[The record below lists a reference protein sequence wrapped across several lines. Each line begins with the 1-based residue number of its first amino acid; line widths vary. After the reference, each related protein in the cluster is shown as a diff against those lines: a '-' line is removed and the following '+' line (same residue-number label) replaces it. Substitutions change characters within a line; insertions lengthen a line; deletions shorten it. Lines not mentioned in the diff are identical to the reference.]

1 MTSSLVDSNVL
12 IDIIN
17 PVSSFA
23 DWSRNAVVQAAAAGK
38 IVVNQIVLAEMA
50 SYFLTADKLD
60 NAISHI
66 AVTRESIPWEASHR
80 AGIAHAKYRQA
91 GGSRERVLP
100 DFLIGAHA
108 AFMGYSLVSRDAARF
123 RSYFPDLNIIAPD
136 THP

>member
-1 MTSSLVDSNVL
+1 MSSLVDSNVL

-17 PVSSFA
+17 PVSGFA
-23 DWSRNAVVQAAAAGK
+23 AWSRNAVVQAAAAGK
-38 IVVNQIVLAEMA
+38 VVVNQIVLAEMA

-60 NAISHI
+60 SAISHI
-66 AVTRESIPWEASHR
+66 AVTRESIPWEAAHR
-80 AGIAHAKYRQA
+80 AGIAHAMYRQA

-123 RSYFPDLNIIAPD
+123 RSYFPGLNVIAPD

>member
-17 PVSSFA
+17 PVSGFA
-23 DWSRNAVVQAAAAGK
+23 AWSRNAVVQAAAAGK
-38 IVVNQIVLAEMA
+38 VVVNQIVLAEMA

-60 NAISHI
+60 SAISHI
-66 AVTRESIPWEASHR
+66 AVARESIPWEAAHR
-80 AGIAHAKYRQA
+80 AGIAHAMYRQA
-91 GGSRERVLP
+91 RGSRERVLP

-108 AFMGYSLVSRDAARF
+108 LVSRHRLLTRDAGRY
-123 RSYFPDLNIIAPD
+123 RTYFPDLDIIAPD

>member
-17 PVSSFA
+17 PIGRFSG
-23 DWSRNAVVQAAAAGK
+23 WSRRALAEAAITGK
-38 IVVNQIVLAEMA
+38 VIINQIILAETA
-50 SYFLTADKLD
+50 SYFLTGHKLES
-60 NAISHI
+60 AISHF
-66 AVTRESIPWEASHR
+66 ALTRESIPWEAAHQ
-80 AGIAHAKYRQA
+80 AGIAHARYRQT

-108 AFMGYSLVSRDAARF
+108 AIMGYQLVSRDATRY
-123 RSYFPDLNIIAPD
+123 RTYFPKLDIIAPD